1 MSGAIRYIVNKSLW
15 LTFHTNALPHVLYLM
30 DLLQEVP
37 PGKYALI
44 SVRQPKGQL
53 INIRSQ
59 SALYA
64 RANQQPTMGRQFKV
78 CTLKL

>member
-1 MSGAIRYIVNKSLW
+1 MVNFSHEWLSGRYV
-15 LTFHTNALPHVLYLM
+15 TV

-78 CTLKL
+78 RTLKH